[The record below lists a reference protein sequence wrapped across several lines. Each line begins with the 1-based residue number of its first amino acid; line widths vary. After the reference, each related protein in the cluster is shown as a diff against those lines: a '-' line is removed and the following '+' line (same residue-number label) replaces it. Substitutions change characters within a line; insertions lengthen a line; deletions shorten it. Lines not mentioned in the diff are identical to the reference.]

1 MKNGKRVKDFDLIVC
16 KNVRSIRKMLGL
28 TQQSVAQQLNI
39 TSQQIHKYEEGKDR
53 ISINVLSQLANI
65 FSCDIKDFLPR
76 QEIDNKRNILKV
88 AENNQ
93 ISELNT
99 DTNVDKQ
106 TLELINLFFSL
117 KREKQAKLL
126 KVVRE
131 FVEKEKSVK

>member
-1 MKNGKRVKDFDLIVC
+1 M
-16 KNVRSIRKMLGL
+16 
-28 TQQSVAQQLNI
+28 
-39 TSQQIHKYEEGKDR
+39 
-53 ISINVLSQLANI
+53 ANI

-93 ISELNT
+93 ISELDT
-99 DTNVDKQ
+99 DNNVDKQ

-117 KREKQAKLL
+117 KKEKQTKLL
-126 KVVRE
+126 KVVKE